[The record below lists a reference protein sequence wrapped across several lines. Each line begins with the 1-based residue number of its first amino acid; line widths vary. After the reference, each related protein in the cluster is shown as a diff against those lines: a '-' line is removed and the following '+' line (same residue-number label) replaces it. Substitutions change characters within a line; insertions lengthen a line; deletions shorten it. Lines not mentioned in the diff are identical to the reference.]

1 MKLTKKIFI
10 EPKYLD
16 KQILI
21 NYISKTL
28 EKEYKYTCN
37 KKYGFILNIAKI
49 HEFSDIILNDKGYGI
64 TNVCFTINN
73 IKPEPKLKL
82 NAVIISIHC
91 HGIMALPQDMAELK
105 MQKPSIPIW
114 IGVSELNKCKLTYKS
129 STFTDGL
136 HKNIEKGDIV
146 SVTLL
151 NIIYRQN
158 MFSCLAT
165 INI

>member
-16 KQILI
+16 KNILQNHI
-21 NYISKTL
+21 FKKLKTQ
-28 EKEYKYTCN
+28 YKHSCN
-37 KKYGFILNIAKI
+37 KKYGFILDIAQI
-49 HEFSDIILNDKGYGI
+49 HEISDIILNDKGYGT

-114 IGVSELNKCKLTYKS
+114 IGVSELTKCKLTYKS
-129 STFTDGL
+129 NTYTDG
-136 HKNIEKGDIV
+136 KNKTISKGDIV